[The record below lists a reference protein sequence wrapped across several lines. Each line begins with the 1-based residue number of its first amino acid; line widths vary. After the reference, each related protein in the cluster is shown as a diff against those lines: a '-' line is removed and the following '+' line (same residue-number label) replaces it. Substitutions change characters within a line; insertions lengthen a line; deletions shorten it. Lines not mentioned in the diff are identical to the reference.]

1 MTDTTNAS
9 PTQVIRQRLCDDDAL
24 LHGQSNGSISCAH
37 QARTALNRVACE
49 QLRHGIPQRTPTSV
63 GVDVS
68 QSDMPA
74 TDSIVPNGESVSLP
88 VPAADLE
95 AAATRLRPDPALTK
109 ALKRLLQGDWTAR
122 TDDDTGELVITFD
135 PRSKG
140 KGKKRPSS
148 YTTKHDSC
156 TCPGA
161 IIRGGCY
168 HPLAWQIVNEAIFP
182 TTSIQASLPSA
193 MFVLLCR
200 LALASGAD
208 HVILTADSGRGTLT
222 LGAPDVAV
230 GTIWIDLATPVLLTL
245 EQQLRATDLRRV
257 IDALVGALRPE
268 GDQLMLDLSDGSLL
282 IVAGAEDAPVYVD
295 GLDTQPLTR
304 LPQH

>member
-1 MTDTTNAS
+1 MTDTTNTS
-9 PTQVIRQRLCDDDAL
+9 LQQVIHQGPSDDDAL
-24 LHGQSNGSISCAH
+24 LHGQSIGSLSSEL
-37 QARTALNRVACE
+37 QAWTDLNRGPVE
-49 QLRHGIPQRTPTSV
+49 QLRHGIPQRAPTSV
-63 GVDVS
+63 GIDVS
-68 QSDMPA
+68 ESDMLA
-74 TDSIVPNGESVSLP
+74 IDSIVPDDEAASLP

-95 AAATRLRPDPALTK
+95 AAAARLRPDPAITK
-109 ALKRLLQGDWTAR
+109 ALKRLLEGDWTAR
-122 TDDDTGELVITFD
+122 TDDETDELVITFD

-168 HPLAWQIVNEAIFP
+168 HPLAWQIVSEAIFP

-193 MFVLLCR
+193 VFVPLCL
-200 LALASGAD
+200 LALASDAD
-208 HVILTADSGRGTLT
+208 HVILAADSGRGTLT
-222 LGAPDVAV
+222 LEAPDVAV

-245 EQQLRATDLRRV
+245 QQQLRATDLRRV
-257 IDALVGALRPE
+257 IDALVGALPPE
-268 GDQLMLDLSDGSLL
+268 GDQLMLNLSDGSLL

>member
-9 PTQVIRQRLCDDDAL
+9 PTQVIHQRPSDDDAL
-24 LHGQSNGSISCAH
+24 LHGQSIGSFSCEH
-37 QARTALNRVACE
+37 QARTELNRVACE
-49 QLRHGIPQRTPTSV
+49 QLRHGIPQRTPTTV

-68 QSDMPA
+68 ESNMPA
-74 TDSIVPNGESVSLP
+74 IDSIVPNGESASLP
-88 VPAADLE
+88 IPAAVLQ
-95 AAATRLRPDPALTK
+95 AAATRLRPDPAITK
-109 ALKRLLQGDWTAR
+109 ALKRLLEGGWTSR
-122 TDDDTGELVITFD
+122 TDDDTDELVITFD

-168 HPLAWQIVNEAIFP
+168 HPLAWQIISEAILP

-193 MFVLLCR
+193 MFVPLCR

-208 HVILTADSGRGTLT
+208 HVILTADSGRGMLT
-222 LGAPDVAV
+222 LKAPDLAV
-230 GTIWIDLATPVLLTL
+230 GTIWIDLATPVLLTI

-257 IDALVGALRPE
+257 IDALVGALPPE

-282 IVAGAEDAPVYVD
+282 VVAGAEDTPVYVD

-304 LPQH
+304 LPQP

>member
-1 MTDTTNAS
+1 MTDTTNAR
-9 PTQVIRQRLCDDDAL
+9 PQQVIRQGPCGDDAL
-24 LHGQSNGSISCAH
+24 LHGQSIGSFSSEH
-37 QARTALNRVACE
+37 QARTELNRIAFE
-49 QLRHGIPQRTPTSV
+49 QLRHGIPQWAPTSV

-68 QSDMPA
+68 ESDMPA
-74 TDSIVPNGESVSLP
+74 TDSIVPDDESASLP

-95 AAATRLRPDPALTK
+95 AAATRLRPDPAITK
-109 ALKRLLQGDWTAR
+109 ALKRLREGGWAYQ
-122 TDDDTGELVITFD
+122 DDDELVIRFD

-140 KGKKRPSS
+140 RGKKAPNS

-168 HPLAWQIVNEAIFP
+168 HPLAWQIVSEAIFP

-193 MFVLLCR
+193 VFVPLCR
-200 LALASGAD
+200 LALPSGAD
-208 HVILTADSGRGTLT
+208 DVILTADSGRGTLT
-222 LGAPDVAV
+222 LEAPDLAV